1 MILRQLTDALSAAAK
16 KDDEIALVETAG
28 GVLSPAPSG
37 TLQADLYRP
46 LRIPGILVGDAGLG
60 GIGATI
66 AAFESLKI
74 RGFDVNDIVMFL
86 DKELRNEDFL
96 RKRFS
101 KSGVQLHTLP
111 RPPPELVGCQEIC
124 HQWMVQYYKNCEDK
138 KYLKP
143 LVDHIALK
151 HNDRL
156 VRLKSLPRKADE
168 LIWHPF
174 TQHKNR
180 DEKSIVTIDSAY
192 GDFFQTASEELVDST
207 GADAAA
213 NIGDLEISKPALN
226 LSFDGSGSWWS
237 QGLGHGNIDLSLSA
251 AYAAGR
257 YGHVMFASAIHEPAL
272 RLAETLIQQSNGERL
287 KKVFYTDNGSTGVEV
302 ALKMALTASSKRYGW
317 KLGDD
322 VEILGLKGG
331 YHGDTIAAMDCC
343 EPSAYNKVV
352 NWYRGRGI
360 WLDYPY
366 VTMEKGVWK
375 VKCPDI
381 IKDAPREQNFGSLKE
396 IFDISGRNFEAYSS
410 YITKLLKQAIK
421 TDNRKIGALIM
432 EPVLLGA
439 GGMVFP

>member
-1 MILRQLTDALSAAAK
+1 MSGAAEEGRDETALT
-16 KDDEIALVETAG
+16 ETAG

-46 LRIPGILVGDAGLG
+46 LRIPGILVGDARLG

-66 AAFESLKI
+66 AAFESLRI

-86 DKELRNEDFL
+86 DDKLGNGDFL
-96 RKRFS
+96 RKRFYES
-101 KSGVQLHTLP
+101 DVQLHTI
-111 RPPPELVGCQEIC
+111 PPPPPQFVDNQDTD
-124 HQWMVQYYKNCEDK
+124 HQRMTEYYQKCEDD
-138 KYLKP
+138 KYLNP
-143 LVDHIALK
+143 LVDRIAQT
-151 HNDRL
+151 HHDRL
-156 VRLKSLPRKADE
+156 MRLKSLPRKANE

-192 GDFFQTASEELVDST
+192 GDFFHTASGEPVDPANT
-207 GADAAA
+207 DGAA
-213 NIGDLEISKPALN
+213 NARDLKTSTPALD

-237 QGLGHGNIDLSLSA
+237 QGLGHGNVNLSLSA

-257 YGHVMFASAIHEPAL
+257 YGHVMFAGAIHEPAL
-272 RLAETLIQQSNGERL
+272 RLAETLIQQSNGDRL

-302 ALKMALTASSKRYGW
+302 ALKMALTASSKRYRW
-317 KLGDD
+317 KLGED

-343 EPSAYNKVV
+343 EPSDFNKVV
-352 NWYRGRGI
+352 NWYRGRGL

-366 VTMEKGVWK
+366 VTMEKGAWK
-375 VKCPDI
+375 VKCPDN
-381 IKDAPREQNFGSLKE
+381 IKGVPKEKGFRSLKE
-396 IFDISGRNFEAYSS
+396 IFDFSGRSYEVYSN
-410 YITKLLKQAIK
+410 YIRKILKQAIEVDK
-421 TDNRKIGALIM
+421 RKIGALIM